1 MADASAR
8 EPLGLALT
16 LALELYANSDLVGMK
31 GLLHHPLIRWR
42 AAAAARERAYEGR
55 AYDDFFRPS

>member
-8 EPLGLALT
+8 EPLGLALA
-16 LALELYANSDLVGMK
+16 LALELYANYDLVEMK
-31 GLLHHPLIRWR
+31 DFLHHSLIRWR
-42 AAAAARERAYEGR
+42 AAAASRERAYEGR